1 MYKFLFLLILS
12 GCVAATQTEMFFSP
26 ETTEILALGSS
37 ISETVVYKDDVVQ
50 IKTLG
55 TRKNVLLLEINF
67 LQGEKIIS
75 EVPSEKTVIYK
86 DLFGSSLTIAWEY
99 KNFSYFMLV
108 KSVYSEADTFRER
121 K

>member
-12 GCVAATQTEMFFSP
+12 GCAVTQPEMQFTP
-26 ETTEILALGSS
+26 ETATEILVLGST
-37 ISETVVYKDDVVQ
+37 ISETIVYQDDVVE

-75 EVPSEKTVIYK
+75 EVPTEKTIVYK
-86 DLFGSSLTIAWEY
+86 DLFGSSLTITWEY
-99 KNFSYFMLV
+99 KNSSYFMLV